1 MKKIVGVILAAGTSS
16 RFNSNIPKQL
26 YIINNKCVLQYSI
39 DSMCD
44 FVDEIIIVINKNIK
58 FNCTTKKCKITF
70 IENDINKRIESL
82 NKAIFYIKN
91 LNNIKNIIIH
101 DGARPFVSKQY
112 FENLIFNNEKNN
124 MKYSQYALKLTN
136 GLYKI
141 KQNSTKIGKSRSLA
155 ARWRRA
161 APRPRCRPV
170 NRDEYIELC
179 TPICISYDLLKI
191 QKTEEIL
198 DSINISPNFLYG
210 NYKQLK
216 KITTI
221 DDL

>member
-1 MKKIVGVILAAGTSS
+1 MKQTVGIILAAGTSS
-16 RFNSNIPKQL
+16 RFASNIPKQL
-26 YIINNKCVLQYSI
+26 YVINNKCVLQYSI

-44 FVDEIIIVINKNIK
+44 LVDELIIVINKNITFDCVAK
-58 FNCTTKKCKITF
+58 NCKITF
-70 IENDINKRIESL
+70 IENNINKRKESL
-82 NKAIFYIKN
+82 NKAILYIK
-91 LNNIKNIIIH
+91 KNINNVKNVIIH

-112 FENLIFNNEKNN
+112 FENLILDNEKNN
-124 MKYSQYALKLTN
+124 MKYSQYVLKLTN

-141 KQNSTKIGKSRSLA
+141 KKKYCFKSRNIGK
-155 ARWRRA
+155 
-161 APRPRCRPV
+161 PV
-170 NRDEYIELC
+170 KRDEYIELC
-179 TPICISYDLLKI
+179 TPICVSYDFLKI

-210 NYKQLK
+210 NYKQLR